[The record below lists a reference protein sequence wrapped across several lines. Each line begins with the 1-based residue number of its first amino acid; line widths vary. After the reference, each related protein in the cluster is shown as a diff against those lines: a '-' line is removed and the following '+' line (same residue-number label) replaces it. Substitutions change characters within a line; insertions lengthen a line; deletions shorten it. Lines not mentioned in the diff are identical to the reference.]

1 MVSSWAAIVPAVLI
15 AFLSF
20 FVPWTGV
27 ASSNGLV
34 LAHLAPTDLASAVGE
49 TYGPCGCPPWATL
62 AQNSSL
68 VGTPFDAV
76 QLLALEALVPA
87 LVSLTL
93 LAAGAWT
100 FPLAFLLAL
109 LSLLR
114 WRIMIF
120 SGLLFIAS
128 GALWIVGMAAE
139 TNHVNSMLAQW
150 AGQAPGYIP
159 PTVDSSFGPYLPL
172 LTGVIL
178 TVGYLLVKRDVWAS
192 QAS

>member
-1 MVSSWAAIVPAVLI
+1 MVSSWAAIVPAILI
-15 AFLSF
+15 AFFSF
-20 FVPWTGV
+20 FIPWNGV
-27 ASSNGLV
+27 VSSNGFV

-68 VGTPFDAV
+68 VGMPYDAD
-76 QLLALEALVPA
+76 QLVALEALVPA
-87 LVSLTL
+87 LVSPTL

-100 FPLAFLLAL
+100 FPFAFLLAF

-120 SGLLFIAS
+120 SGLIFIAS

-139 TNHVNSMLAQW
+139 ANHVNSMLAQW

-159 PTVDSSFGPYLPL
+159 PTINSYFGPYLSL
-172 LTGVIL
+172 LTGFIL
-178 TVGYLLVKRDVWAS
+178 AVGYLLVKRDVWS
-192 QAS
+192 RQAS